1 MFASRKTKAIDT
13 PTDPAYTVTIK
24 ALSGRAKQRAATAVL
39 AHAAEMIQ
47 AVGGAEVFAQINSMS
62 SGERAQERR
71 AAADPAAQYDRDQLL
86 VEGIVAWSAPEEL
99 TPEAVGDLEEAT
111 ADLLHREICALSG
124 IPRSAADVEAAE
136 VAAGND

>member
-71 AAADPAAQYDRDQLL
+71 AADDRAEACADGRDAAREVLVGEVQQHLGQHVVRQGHKEEGNNEAGPVREGPALMPGAT
-86 VEGIVAWSAPEEL
+86 GI
-99 TPEAVGDLEEAT
+99 
-111 ADLLHREICALSG
+111 I
-124 IPRSAADVEAAE
+124 
-136 VAAGND
+136 